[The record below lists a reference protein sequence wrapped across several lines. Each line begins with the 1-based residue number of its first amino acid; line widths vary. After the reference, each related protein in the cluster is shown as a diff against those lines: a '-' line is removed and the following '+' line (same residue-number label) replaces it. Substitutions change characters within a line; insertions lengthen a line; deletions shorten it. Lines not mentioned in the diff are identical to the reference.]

1 MAVFRSWFITPY
13 LVANA
18 LVCLVAVWFVAHG
31 SFAWLGIVAA
41 TAPVMYLTGGNVVF
55 HHSASSSRYLPIPSL
70 VTGLGVIWTVAWSI
84 AGPWNL
90 AATSAAVLAGG
101 GYLAYLLWYSS
112 FGRRAAPA
120 LATGQPLPEF
130 EVFTSGGVAVSS
142 RTLVGAPALV
152 LFYRGNWC
160 PFCVTQIREVAAAYR
175 DLDRRG
181 VKVVLIS
188 PQAEEKSVTLA
199 GRFDVPMTFWTDR
212 ADAAA
217 RQLGIHDEHG
227 LPVGLE
233 VLGYDRDTV
242 LPTVIMT
249 DVRGTVFYS
258 DQTDSYRV
266 RPTPETFI
274 AAFDAHLESLRR
286 A

>member
-212 ADAAA
+212 CRAPAW
-217 RQLGIHDEHG
+217 H
-227 LPVGLE
+227 P
-233 VLGYDRDTV
+233 
-242 LPTVIMT
+242 
-249 DVRGTVFYS
+249 
-258 DQTDSYRV
+258 
-266 RPTPETFI
+266 
-274 AAFDAHLESLRR
+274 RR
-286 A
+286 ARPAGRPRSLGLRPGHRLAHRHNDRRPRDRVLQRSDRLVPREAYSRDVHRRI